1 MARSSAWNRSIFVFG
16 EKGEASDRTGRK
28 TETSVSDLL
37 FSNTPAIA
45 ADAVMIVSIA
55 ATIYCALHIEVN
67 DFLAI
72 TALVFALAGVYAH
85 FLFNGNVYFYIWNSR
100 NRQRKRQTKERQNK
114 EEQEGMK
121 A

>member
-1 MARSSAWNRSIFVFG
+1 
-16 EKGEASDRTGRK
+16 
-28 TETSVSDLL
+28 
-37 FSNTPAIA
+37 
-45 ADAVMIVSIA
+45 VSIA

>member
-1 MARSSAWNRSIFVFG
+1 MTEQAG
-16 EKGEASDRTGRK
+16 KRK
-28 TETSVSDLL
+28 LPSVICF